1 MITSHNIPLL
11 CAGAGGGIATDIGT
25 CPGATKGMCAGAA
38 YPGGGAGAIG
48 GAAAGA
54 PAGAVTSFPHF
65 TQKRSLPSNCVPHL
79 LQNAAIRLLS

>member
-1 MITSHNIPLL
+1 MITSHSIPLL
-11 CAGAGGGIATDIGT
+11 CAGAGGGMATDIGN

-38 YPGGGAGAIG
+38 KYPGGGAEVMGAT
-48 GAAAGA
+48 AGA
-54 PAGAVTSFPHF
+54 PAGASTSFPHF